1 LTSPRVRR
9 RRQDLLILSAALSG
23 TDPRITTTASCVDSD
38 PDQALHL
45 YNRHLQPAEATS
57 DDSSSLHE
65 WLHGLS
71 AAWRRSRPTLRIERA
86 SGPFNL
92 RLTSTLGG
100 NRNSHAV
107 DVSGC
112 GRDGWGGGR
121 RSARS
126 DAGRPVRPGPLGWTG
141 LAAAGGA
148 VVDPTGGVVSAP
160 NPGPQAISRASG
172 PVGAAGRS
180 RVASRRSGG
189 NAPRARPQRRPARPA
204 ADTIEILS

>member
-1 LTSPRVRR
+1 MANWTEC
-9 RRQDLLILSAALSG
+9 DE
-23 TDPRITTTASCVDSD
+23 PRITRTASCVDSG

-148 VVDPTGGVVSAP
+148 VVDPEPAVLCPPRIRAHRP
-160 NPGPQAISRASG
+160 SRG
-172 PVGAAGRS
+172 RQGRS
-180 RVASRRSGG
+180 VQQVGRRS
-189 NAPRARPQRRPARPA
+189 PA
-204 ADTIEILS
+204 ADPAGMHLEHGLSADPPDLLRTP